1 MPVRLGALVP
11 GWRFALPELGLT
23 GLLLKANE
31 CRVVVRLD
39 RPVETVEFT
48 DRHGSHREFV
58 RRRSHETNWSP
69 GTMVVPLKHEEME
82 MSKKNGTPSPA
93 KKLSQI
99 DAALKVLAEQGTA
112 MTCKQLVEAMSA
124 KGYWTSPGGAT
135 PHATLYSAILREIQK
150 KGPDAR
156 FAKAEKGFTL
166 AGAAAAE
173 KPAAETK
180 QEPKPAKPEKPK
192 ADKATK
198 PKTTK
203 KTKPAPV
210 SA

>member
-1 MPVRLGALVP
+1 MPVRLGSLVP
-11 GWRFALPELGLT
+11 GWRFAVPELGLS

-31 CRVVVRLD
+31 CRAVVRLD

-48 DRHGSHREFV
+48 DPDGQRREFV
-58 RRRSHETNWSP
+58 RRRSHETCWSP
-69 GTMVVPLKHEEME
+69 GTMVVPLKREEME
-82 MSKKNGTPSPA
+82 MSKKNGTPGPA

-99 DAALKVLAEQGTA
+99 DAALKVLAEQSTA
-112 MTCKQLVEAMSA
+112 MTCKQMVEAMSS

-150 KGPDAR
+150 KGSEAR

-166 AGAAAAE
+166 AGTVVPVE
-173 KPAAETK
+173 KPAA
-180 QEPKPAKPEKPK
+180 EPKPAKPEKSK
-192 ADKATK
+192 ADKPAK
-198 PKTTK
+198 PKAAK